1 MTTSGKMKYL
11 VMMIKGKLPRG
22 KLEWNLPGDAA
33 GSVSGLASD
42 IAKRIPSRRAPIA
55 SSEYA
60 KSSNLPKPYTAASG
74 DVCWYQKW
82 GETVGEE
89 LKLRT

>member
-1 MTTSGKMKYL
+1 
-11 VMMIKGKLPRG
+11 MMIKGKLPRG

-42 IAKRIPSRRAPIA
+42 MAMRIPSLRALIV

-60 KSSNLPKPYTAASG
+60 KSSSLPTPYTQASG
-74 DVCWYQKW
+74 DVCGYQKW
-82 GETVGEE
+82 GETVGEQ